1 MLKVRVSLSQHTHI
15 LFFFPEKHL
24 DPSIAIDDS
33 QLNSCN
39 YYKNRNYQTMPRQCF
54 STDIPLCHT
63 TWNNNILIH
72 CIYKTPFFQET
83 KRDSLI
89 QLHQSSNTRG
99 REMESLIILI
109 LQKQKAKMF
118 RKGLALAVGLEFSN
132 YGQGTLYGLVNSV

>member
-1 MLKVRVSLSQHTHI
+1 MLRVSLSLSQHTHI
-15 LFFFPEKHL
+15 LFFPWETFSS
-24 DPSIAIDDS
+24 SIAIDDS

-39 YYKNRNYQTMPRQCF
+39 YYKNRNYQTMPRRCF

-72 CIYKTPFFQET
+72 CIYKTPFIQET

-89 QLHQSSNTRG
+89 WLHQSSNTRG

-109 LQKQKAKMF
+109 LQKEKAKMF

-132 YGQGTLYGLVNSV
+132 YGLGTLCGLVNSV